1 MTVVTPKIKVTQDVP
16 DNFYTYTRVDFAY
29 IITVSLSSNT
39 STAVITCLNKAG
51 NQEEIYRHEFNDEG
65 VIEDIGSIVEEY
77 VMQGIHEFTITV
89 TSGYLEKSRTFRA
102 MYITP
107 ELVCKTEIS
116 DFVFSSD
123 LVKLIFSVI
132 GTRANYTLKFALR
145 HGANSILS
153 ENYVPDANNEIVIY
167 DLASLIE
174 PYLQDTLISDFEMEI
189 RVQTSNGDSVRN
201 QIKKSF
207 TVLFCKVSVDMS
219 AQDFISKFFLSTLMG
234 DKLTALGQKEYLH
247 FVANTED
254 IVSGDADHIEYKIC
268 ADYVDND
275 MKHIS
280 YAYEQQ
286 MQLNTASTQI
296 VTIDAS
302 PHNFIKRGMTLISYK
317 VVVGNRIQ
325 TYCVGKRYDSEPD
338 IAFKNSFGLLETLYF
353 TGTKEDAPEIS
364 RSAGY
369 VNGEYRNYHIEENR
383 VVKANTGVIPET
395 MVCLV
400 DELARSTEAYLIEKG
415 EIGRQITIT
424 DSELKRTNDLDS
436 LYSFQI
442 TYRPPTRNQNVLKV
456 MLPAKTF
463 DSTFDKTFE

>member
-16 DNFYTYTRVDFAY
+16 DNFYTYMLVDFAY
-29 IITVSLSSNT
+29 TVTMALTETT

-51 NQEEIYRHEFNDEG
+51 NQEEIYRHEFNEEG
-65 VIEDIGSIVEEY
+65 VIEDVGAIVEEY
-77 VMQGIHEFTITV
+77 AMQGIHEFTITV

-102 MYITP
+102 EYVTP
-107 ELVCKTEIS
+107 ELIS
-116 DFVFSSD
+116 KPVIPSFTFSSD
-123 LVKLIFSVI
+123 LTKLVFSVV
-132 GTRANYTLKFALR
+132 GTRADYTLKFDLR
-145 HGANSILS
+145 HGTDSILS

-167 DLASLIE
+167 DLATLLE
-174 PYLQDTLISDFEMEI
+174 PYLQDTLISDFEIETMAVSSEGNI
-189 RVQTSNGDSVRN
+189 LFLS
-201 QIKKSF
+201 KKSF

-219 AQDFISKFFLSTLMG
+219 AQDFVSRFFLSTLMG
-234 DKLTALGQKEYLH
+234 DKVTALGQKEYLH
-247 FVANTED
+247 FVANAED
-254 IVSGDADHIEYKIC
+254 IVSGDEDHIEYKIC

-275 MKHIS
+275 MNHIS
-280 YAYEQQ
+280 YTYEQQ

-296 VTIDAS
+296 LTIDAS

-353 TGTKEDAPEIS
+353 TGTKEDAPEVS

-383 VVKANTGVIPET
+383 VVKANTGVIPEA

-442 TYRPPTRNQNVLKV
+442 TYRLAKRNQNVLKV
-456 MLPAKTF
+456 QLPAKTF

>member
-1 MTVVTPKIKVTQDVP
+1 MTVVFRKIDVTQDVP
-16 DNFYTYTRVDFAY
+16 DSFYTYINVDFAY
-29 IITVSLSSNT
+29 TVKRGSTNIE
-39 STAVITCLNKAG
+39 STAVITCLNRAG
-51 NQEEIYRHEFNDEG
+51 NTEEIYRHEFNYEG
-65 VIEDIGSIVEEY
+65 VIEDVGAIVEDY
-77 VMQGIHEFTITV
+77 VLQGIHEFTITV
-89 TSGYLEKSRTFRA
+89 TSADLKKTRTFRA
-102 MYITP
+102 EYMAPKLI
-107 ELVCKTEIS
+107 LKKEIH
-116 DFVFSSD
+116 DFVFSSA
-123 LVKLIFSVI
+123 LENLTFSVI
-132 GTRANYTLKFALR
+132 GTRADYSLKFKLR
-145 HGANSILS
+145 CGNEILLS
-153 ENYVPDANNEIVIY
+153 ESYVPDANNEIVIRE
-167 DLASLIE
+167 LSSLIE
-174 PYLQDTLISDFEMEI
+174 PYVQDKLVSQFEIEADANDFEKL
-189 RVQTSNGDSVRN
+189 VS
-201 QIKKSF
+201 SF
-207 TVLFCKVSVDMS
+207 TVIYCKAEVDMFAENFVS
-219 AQDFISKFFLSTLMG
+219 RFFLSTLMG
-234 DKLTALGQKEYLH
+234 DKVTALGQKEYLH
-247 FVANTED
+247 FVANAED
-254 IVSGDADHIEYKIC
+254 IVSGDEDHIEYKIC

-280 YAYEQQ
+280 YTYEQQ

-325 TYCVGKRYDSEPD
+325 TYCVGKHYDSEPD

-383 VVKANTGVIPET
+383 VVKANTGVIPEA

-442 TYRPPTRNQNVLKV
+442 TYRLAARNQNVLKV
-456 MLPAKTF
+456 VLPAKTF

>member
-1 MTVVTPKIKVTQDVP
+1 MTVVFRNIDVTQDVP
-16 DNFYTYTRVDFAY
+16 DSFYTYINVDFAY
-29 IITVSLSSNT
+29 TVKRGSTNIE
-39 STAVITCLNKAG
+39 STAVITCLNRAG
-51 NQEEIYRHEFNDEG
+51 NTEEIYRHEFNYEG
-65 VIEDIGSIVEEY
+65 VIEDVGAIVEDY
-77 VMQGIHEFTITV
+77 VLQGIHEFTITV
-89 TSGYLEKSRTFRA
+89 TSADLKKTRTFRA
-102 MYITP
+102 EYMAPKLI
-107 ELVCKTEIS
+107 LKKEIH
-116 DFVFSSD
+116 DFVFSSA
-123 LVKLIFSVI
+123 LENLTFSVI
-132 GTRANYTLKFALR
+132 GTRADYSLKFKLR
-145 HGANSILS
+145 CGNEILLS
-153 ENYVPDANNEIVIY
+153 ESYVPDANNEIVIRE
-167 DLASLIE
+167 LSSLIE
-174 PYLQDTLISDFEMEI
+174 PYVQDKLISQFEIEADANDFGKL
-189 RVQTSNGDSVRN
+189 VS
-201 QIKKSF
+201 SF
-207 TVLFCKVSVDMS
+207 TVIYCKAEVDMFAENFVS
-219 AQDFISKFFLSTLMG
+219 RFFLSTLMG
-234 DKLTALGQKEYLH
+234 DKVTALGQKEYLH
-247 FVANTED
+247 LVANAED
-254 IVSGDADHIEYKIC
+254 IVSGDEDHIEYKIC

-275 MKHIS
+275 MNHIS
-280 YAYEQQ
+280 YTYEQQ

-317 VVVGNRIQ
+317 IVVGNRIQ

-383 VVKANTGVIPET
+383 VVKANTGVIPEA

-442 TYRPPTRNQNVLKV
+442 TYRLAKRNQNVLKV
-456 MLPAKTF
+456 QLPAKTF